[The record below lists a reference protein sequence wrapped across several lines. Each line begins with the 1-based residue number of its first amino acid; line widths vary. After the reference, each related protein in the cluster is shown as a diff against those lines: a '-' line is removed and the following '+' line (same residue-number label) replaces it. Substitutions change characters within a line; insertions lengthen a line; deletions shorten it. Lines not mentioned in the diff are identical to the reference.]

1 MRLLHVRLALIAAA
15 SAWALLVPGIG
26 HTVLAADGRATI
38 SKDAKVIAE
47 LPKDLQG
54 LPGKLELYGK
64 LSAADPKGIVLSIT
78 KVDREYPGN
87 QFTNGQPYFAAAKD
101 GDPEAWLVKKTV
113 RLLWQ
118 KDGFGG
124 EQEKKIYE
132 NNKSRYKAGQSLR
145 ILAKWSD
152 TEKAL
157 TVVGATWF
165 GGPEARG
172 KQKRQ

>member
-1 MRLLHVRLALIAAA
+1 MRLSHVRPALVVAV
-15 SAWALLVPGIG
+15 SACALLVPGIG
-26 HTVLAADGRATI
+26 HTVLGADGRAALPM
-38 SKDAKVIAE
+38 DAKVVAE

-54 LPGKLELYGK
+54 LPGKLELYGN
-64 LSAADPKGIVLSIT
+64 LSAADRKGIVLSIT

-87 QFTNGQPYFAAAKD
+87 QFTNGRPYFGAAKD

-118 KDGFGG
+118 KDRFSG
-124 EQEKKIYE
+124 EQAKKIYE
-132 NNKSRYKAGQSLR
+132 NNKSRYKVGQFLR
-145 ILAKWSD
+145 VGVKWSE

-165 GGPEARG
+165 GGPGARG